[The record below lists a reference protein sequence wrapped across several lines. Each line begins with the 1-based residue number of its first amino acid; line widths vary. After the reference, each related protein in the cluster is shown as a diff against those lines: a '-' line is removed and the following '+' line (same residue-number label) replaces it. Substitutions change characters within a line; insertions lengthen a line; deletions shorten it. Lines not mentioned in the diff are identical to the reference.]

1 VCILPVLALGACAD
15 YLNHGDTVTSSA
27 GNAVAHNMVVHT
39 ADPWPPAAA
48 DTRIAGNGQRVDTVT
63 KKYLAGPTIATTTSS
78 SSSSTPSSPS
88 NDKSSG
94 NQPSQ

>member
-1 VCILPVLALGACAD
+1 MLALGACAD

-27 GNAVAHNMVVHT
+27 GNAVAHNIVVHT

-48 DTRIAGNGQRVDTVT
+48 NTRIAGNGERVDKVT
-63 KKYLAGPTIATTTSS
+63 KKYLAGPTITTTTSS
-78 SSSSTPSSPS
+78 SSSLSQSSTP
-88 NDKSSG
+88 NDKPSG